1 MATPREGQDD
11 DAEIAS
17 RTSESLGRPQLGGGR
32 LGTYTM
38 LGAATGVVPLPW
50 LPDAVARR
58 IRGALVHDLT
68 SRHGLSITPE
78 ARAAL
83 VEPEK
88 EKARLRRYLDQGVK
102 FAITQ
107 VLGRIGPL
115 GIVGPARSALMTFVL
130 GHLLQR
136 YLDGGRRSRTVR
148 IDYEEARALREAM
161 DAALILALT
170 TDGHGRERPAFA
182 PEDLRDSTTQIIDGV
197 FISIA
202 SAPGW
207 LVKRLDAAFDEVL
220 PHHVR
225 S

>member
-1 MATPREGQDD
+1 MADD
-11 DAEIAS
+11 EEIAS

-32 LGTYTM
+32 LGTYTA
-38 LGAATGVVPLPW
+38 LGAATGIVPLPW
-50 LPDAVARR
+50 LPSVVARR

-78 ARAAL
+78 ARSAL

-88 EKARLRRYLDQGVK
+88 EKDRVRRYFDQGVK
-102 FAITQ
+102 FAVTQ
-107 VLGRIGPL
+107 VLGRLGPFGL
-115 GIVGPARSALMTFVL
+115 VGPVSSALSTFVL

-136 YLDGGRRSRTVR
+136 YLDGGRRSHAAR

-161 DAALILALT
+161 DAALVLALT
-170 TDGHGRERPAFA
+170 TDAHGRDRPGFA
-182 PEDLRDSTTQIIDGV
+182 PEDLRDSTTQVIDGV

-225 S
+225 T

>member
-1 MATPREGQDD
+1 MAHDD

-38 LGAATGVVPLPW
+38 LGAATGIVPLPW
-50 LPDAVARR
+50 LPEVVARR

-88 EKARLRRYLDQGVK
+88 EKERFRRYFEQGAK
-102 FAITQ
+102 FALTQ
-107 VLGRIGPL
+107 LLGRIGPF
-115 GIVGPARSALMTFVL
+115 GIVGPVRSALTTFVL
-130 GHLLQR
+130 GHLMQR

-161 DAALILALT
+161 DAALVLALT
-170 TDGHGRERPAFA
+170 TDAHGRERLPFA

-197 FISIA
+197 FITMA
-202 SAPGW
+202 SAPDW
-207 LVKRLDAAFDEVL
+207 LVRRLDAAFDEVL
-220 PHHVR
+220 PHHVKA
-225 S
+225 

>member
-1 MATPREGQDD
+1 MAKDE

-50 LPDAVARR
+50 LPEVVARR

-68 SRHGLSITPE
+68 SRHGVSITPE

-88 EKARLRRYLDQGVK
+88 EKERFRRYFEQGAK
-102 FAITQ
+102 FALTQ
-107 VLGRIGPL
+107 LLGRIGPF
-115 GIVGPARSALMTFVL
+115 GIVGPVRSALTTFVL

-148 IDYEEARALREAM
+148 IDYEEARALREAI
-161 DAALILALT
+161 DAALVLALT
-170 TDGHGRERPAFA
+170 TDAHGRERPAFA
-182 PEDLRDSTTQIIDGV
+182 PEDLRDSTTQVIDGV
-197 FISIA
+197 FITLA
-202 SAPGW
+202 SAPDW
-207 LVKRLDAAFDEVL
+207 LVRRLDAAFDEVL

>member
-1 MATPREGQDD
+1 MANDD

-17 RTSESLGRPQLGGGR
+17 RASESLGRPQLGGGR
-32 LGTYTM
+32 LGTYTA
-38 LGAATGVVPLPW
+38 LGAVTGVVPLPW
-50 LPDAVARR
+50 LPDVVARR

-68 SRHGLSITPE
+68 SRHGISLTPE

-88 EKARLRRYLDQGVK
+88 DKDRLRRYLDQGVK
-102 FAITQ
+102 FAATQ
-107 VLGRIGPL
+107 LLGRLGPFGVIGP
-115 GIVGPARSALMTFVL
+115 VRSALTTFVL
-130 GHLLQR
+130 GHLMQR
-136 YLDGGRRSRTVR
+136 YLDGGRRSRAVR
-148 IDYEEARALREAM
+148 MDYEEARSLREAM
-161 DAALILALT
+161 DAALVLALT
-170 TDGHGRERPAFA
+170 TDGGVGSGNDRPAFA
-182 PEDLRDSTTQIIDGV
+182 PEDLRDSTTQMVDGV

-207 LVKRLDAAFDEVL
+207 LVRRLDAAFDEVL

>member
-1 MATPREGQDD
+1 MADD
-11 DAEIAS
+11 EEIAS

-32 LGTYTM
+32 LGTYTA
-38 LGAATGVVPLPW
+38 LGAVTGVVPLPW
-50 LPDAVARR
+50 LPSAVARR
-58 IRGALVHDLT
+58 IRGALVHDLI

-78 ARAAL
+78 ARSAL
-83 VEPEK
+83 VEPDK
-88 EKARLRRYLDQGVK
+88 EKDRVRRYFDQGVK
-102 FAITQ
+102 FAVTQ
-107 VLGRIGPL
+107 LLGRLGPFGL
-115 GIVGPARSALMTFVL
+115 VGPVSSALSTFVL

-136 YLDGGRRSRTVR
+136 YLDGGRRASAAR

-161 DAALILALT
+161 DAALVLALT
-170 TDGHGRERPAFA
+170 TDAHGRDRPGFA
-182 PEDLRDSTTQIIDGV
+182 PEDLRDSTTQVIDGV

-225 S
+225 

>member
-1 MATPREGQDD
+1 MTKDSD

-88 EKARLRRYLDQGVK
+88 EKDRYRRYLDQGVK
-102 FAITQ
+102 FAVTQ
-107 VLGRIGPL
+107 VLGRLGPF
-115 GIVGPARSALMTFVL
+115 GIVGPVRSALSTFVL

-161 DAALILALT
+161 DAALVLALT
-170 TDGHGRERPAFA
+170 TEGQGRDRPVFA

-197 FISIA
+197 FVSIA

-207 LVKRLDAAFDEVL
+207 LVRRLDAAFDEVL

-225 S
+225 A

>member
-1 MATPREGQDD
+1 MAHDND

-17 RTSESLGRPQLGGGR
+17 RTSESLGRPQLGSGR
-32 LGTYTM
+32 LGTYTV
-38 LGAATGVVPLPW
+38 LGAATGIVPLPW

-88 EKARLRRYLDQGVK
+88 EKEPFRRYFEQGAK
-102 FAITQ
+102 FALTQ
-107 VLGRIGPL
+107 LLARVGPFGVIGP
-115 GIVGPARSALMTFVL
+115 VRSALSTFVL

-148 IDYEEARALREAM
+148 IDYEEARSVREAI
-161 DAALILALT
+161 DAAMVLALT
-170 TDGHGRERPAFA
+170 TDAQGRSRVAFA

-197 FISIA
+197 LITIA
-202 SAPGW
+202 NAPEW